1 MPTVTYRK
9 AELKKLIGKRL
20 GDDQLAEVITL
31 IKPNLEKT
39 EGDNITIEHT
49 ADRPDL
55 FSTEGL
61 ARAVAGYLNLRR
73 GLRKYSVFKPKIQI
87 KINSV
92 PVRPYVSAAVVRN
105 AKIDCLLLG
114 EMIST
119 QELLSDSIGR
129 KRGKVAIGMHDLD
142 KIRDS
147 ISYSGASHDEKIIP
161 LDHTESMK
169 LGDVLEKTEKGKE
182 YGNIINSAKLLPVFK
197 DSLGIFSFAPIL
209 NSERTRVAEKSR
221 NLLIEMTGTDKQ
233 AVNQVMNIFV
243 TGLAERKFSI
253 ESVKLKYEKRSEVTP
268 NLSEGISEISVDM
281 VNKILGLQLSA
292 KEIMGMLN
300 RMGHDAVGS
309 ADRIEVITPAY
320 RVDILHP
327 ADIVE
332 DIAIAYGYN
341 NFRPEM
347 PNISTLG
354 KPLELE
360 DLCEKA
366 STTLI
371 GFGFQEVLSSALSN
385 PKDQFEKMNMLQT
398 EFVEIANPSSS
409 EYTCV
414 RTSLLPGLLNFLSA
428 NKHYEYPQN
437 IFETGDV
444 VIPDKVEETL
454 ARNERRVVG
463 LICHSRAGFIEVK
476 NIVDSLMKNLGL
488 GYSVKECDSEMYI
501 PGRGVDVFIERK
513 FIGSFGELHP
523 RVIQNWD
530 IGMPVAAFEMSLE
543 DLSER

>member
-20 GDDQLAEVITL
+20 SDDQLAEVITL

-105 AKIDCLLLG
+105 AKIDGLLLG

-142 KIRDS
+142 KIRGP

-161 LDHTESMK
+161 LDYTGSMK
-169 LGDVLEKTEKGKE
+169 LVDVLEKTEKGKE

-209 NSERTRVAEKSR
+209 NSERTRVTEKSR

-233 AVNQVMNIFV
+233 AVNQVMNIFI

-268 NLSEGISEISVDM
+268 DFSEGVSEISVDM

-292 KEIMGMLN
+292 KEIMGLLN
-300 RMGHDAVGS
+300 RMGYDAVGS

-332 DIAIAYGYN
+332 DVAIAYGYN
-341 NFRPEM
+341 NFRPEL
-347 PNISTLG
+347 PSISTLG

-360 DLCEKA
+360 NLCEKA
-366 STTLI
+366 STALI

-385 PKDQFEKMNMLQT
+385 PKDQFEKMNMPQT

-414 RTSLLPGLLNFLSA
+414 RTSLLPGLLNFLSS

-437 IFETGDV
+437 IFEIGDV
-444 VIPDKVEETL
+444 AIPDKVEETF
-454 ARNERRVVG
+454 ARNERRLAG
-463 LICHSRAGFIEVK
+463 IICHSKAGFAELKSV
-476 NIVDSLMKNLGL
+476 VDGLMKNLGL

-523 RVIQNWD
+523 RAIQNWD
-530 IGMPVAAFEMSLE
+530 VGMPVSAFEILLE
-543 DLSER
+543 DM

>member
-1 MPTVTYRK
+1 MPTVIYRK

-20 GDDQLAEVITL
+20 SDDQLAEVITL

-105 AKIDCLLLG
+105 AKMDGLLLG

-119 QELLSDSIGR
+119 QELLSESIGR

-142 KIRDS
+142 KIRGP

-161 LDHTESMK
+161 LDYTESMK
-169 LGDVLEKTEKGKE
+169 LDDVLEKTEKGKE

-209 NSERTRVAEKSR
+209 NSERTKVAEKSR

-233 AVNQVMNIFV
+233 VVNQAMNIFI

-268 NLSEGISEISVDM
+268 NLSEGVSEISVDM
-281 VNKILGLQLSA
+281 VNNILGSQLSA
-292 KEIMGMLN
+292 KEIMGLLN

-327 ADIVE
+327 VDVIE

-341 NFRPEM
+341 NFKPEL

-360 DLCEKA
+360 NLCEKA

-371 GFGFQEVLSSALSN
+371 GFGFQEILSSALSN
-385 PKDQFEKMNMLQT
+385 PKDQFEKMNIPQT

-414 RTSLLPGLLNFLSA
+414 RTSLLPGLLRFLSA
-428 NKHYEYPQN
+428 NKHYVYPQN
-437 IFETGDV
+437 IFEIGDV
-444 VIPDKVEETL
+444 VLPDKVEENL
-454 ARNERRVVG
+454 ARNERRVAG
-463 LICHSRAGFIEVK
+463 AICHSKTGFAEIRAM
-476 NIVDSLMKNLGL
+476 VDGIMKSLQL
-488 GYSVKECDSEMYI
+488 GYTTNECDSELYI
-501 PGRGVDVFIERK
+501 PGRGVDMYIGKK
-513 FIGSFGELHP
+513 FVGSFGELHP
-523 RVIQNWD
+523 QVIQNWNID
-530 IGMPVAAFEMSLE
+530 MPIGVLE
-543 DLSER
+543 INLENII

>member
-9 AELKKLIGKRL
+9 SELKKLIGKRL
-20 GDDQLAEVITL
+20 SDNQLAEVITL

-61 ARAVAGYLNLRR
+61 ARAVVSYLNLRR
-73 GLRKYSVFKPKIQI
+73 GLRKYSVFKPKVQI

-105 AKIDCLLLG
+105 AKMDGLLLG
-114 EMIST
+114 EMISM
-119 QELLSDSIGR
+119 QELLSESIGR
-129 KRGKVAIGMHDLD
+129 KRSKVAIGMHDLD
-142 KIRDS
+142 KIRGP
-147 ISYSGASHDEKIIP
+147 ISYSGSSHDEEMVP
-161 LDHTESMK
+161 LDQTESMK
-169 LGDVLEKTEKGKE
+169 LVDVLEKTEKGKE

-233 AVNQVMNIFV
+233 AVNQIMNIFV

-268 NLSEGISEISVDM
+268 DLSESVSEISVDM
-281 VNKILGLQLSA
+281 VNKILGLQISA
-292 KEIMGMLN
+292 KEIMGLLN

-309 ADRIEVITPAY
+309 ADRIEVIIPAY

-371 GFGFQEVLSSALSN
+371 GFGFQEILSSALSN
-385 PKDQFEKMNMLQT
+385 PKDQFEKMNMPQT

-409 EYTCV
+409 EYTYV
-414 RTSLLPGLLNFLSA
+414 RTSLLPGLLRFLSA

-444 VIPDKVEETL
+444 AIPDKVEETL
-454 ARNERRVVG
+454 ARNERRVGGV
-463 LICHSRAGFIEVK
+463 ICHSRSGFAELKSV
-476 NIVDSLMKNLGL
+476 VDNLMKNLEL
-488 GYSVKECDSEMYI
+488 GYSTKECDSTLFI
-501 PGRGVDVFIERK
+501 PGRGVDIYLGKK

-523 RVIQNWD
+523 QVIQNWE
-530 IGMPVAAFEMSLE
+530 IGMPISAFEINLESL
-543 DLSER
+543 